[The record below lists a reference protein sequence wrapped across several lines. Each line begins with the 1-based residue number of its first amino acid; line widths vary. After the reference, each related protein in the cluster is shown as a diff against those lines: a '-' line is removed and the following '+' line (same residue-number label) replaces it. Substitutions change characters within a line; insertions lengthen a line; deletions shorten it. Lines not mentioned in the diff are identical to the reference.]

1 MSFNHFSLYTSK
13 NMNIDIRFR
22 MAKILSKRLLKAK
35 DQELQLELVDQTWF
49 HGRMTSEYA
58 VKVLGEEGE
67 FLVRENPS
75 RPGDYSLSVNQ
86 NGVVKHFPV
95 DRSTTKNLKYKYKIY
110 KSGSFENLVDLVQSL
125 YSNKK
130 LVAEKEEVALG
141 RPANRDTGL
150 LLVPELSGHNRV
162 ASAPTSPAGTPPTY
176 RRERNSSDP
185 TLSPSQLRSHFGNH
199 FKFSPRERSGSRSSP
214 PSLYVENVD
223 EKGSGGIYET
233 INSPLPV
240 LAKAVS
246 DVVESAAVKKK
257 EAILNEVFTLFK
269 KTLFQ
274 EFKKHD
280 CLTLAKHLTRC
291 DLEVVWGED
300 FSEKT
305 GNERSN
311 ETAKG
316 LELILLPQGKELRQK
331 ILKR

>member
-1 MSFNHFSLYTSK
+1 
-13 NMNIDIRFR
+13 
-22 MAKILSKRLLKAK
+22 MAKILSKRLHKAK
-35 DQELQLELVDQTWF
+35 DQETQLELVDQTWF
-49 HGRMTSEYA
+49 HGRMSSEYA

-67 FLVRENPS
+67 FLVRENPA

-86 NGVVKHFPV
+86 NGVVKHFRV
-95 DRSTTKNLKYKYKIY
+95 DRATTKNLKYKYKIY
-110 KSGSFENLVDLVQSL
+110 KSGSFDNLVDLVQSL

-130 LVAEKEEVALG
+130 LLTEKGEVILG
-141 RPANRDTGL
+141 KPANRDTGL
-150 LLVPELSGHNRV
+150 LLVPELAGHNRV
-162 ASAPTSPAGTPPTY
+162 VSAPTSPARTPPSY

-185 TLSPSQLRSHFGNH
+185 TLSPSQLRSLNFN
-199 FKFSPRERSGSRSSP
+199 FLPRHRSGSRSSP
-214 PSLYVENVD
+214 PSVYVENVD
-223 EKGSGGIYET
+223 EKGSEGIYET
-233 INSPLPV
+233 INSPLLVPTKV
-240 LAKAVS
+240 VPTKEAVA
-246 DVVESAAVKKK
+246 ETAAVKKK
-257 EAILNEVFTLFK
+257 QAILNEVFALFR

-291 DLEVVWGED
+291 DLEVVWGEN
-300 FSEKT
+300 FSEKA